1 MAKTATGEVISV
13 EDIVWCAVACYRCD
27 MMIIQWVSSE
37 FMLYIYMVVI
47 NNSICPECQLW
58 RMIIQ
63 ATIGVDI
70 VRTTAGAVID
80 IVVVVVTCDN
90 IVIVATGVVG

>member
-1 MAKTATGEVISV
+1 
-13 EDIVWCAVACYRCD
+13 
-27 MMIIQWVSSE
+27 
-37 FMLYIYMVVI
+37 
-47 NNSICPECQLW
+47 
-58 RMIIQ
+58 MIIQ